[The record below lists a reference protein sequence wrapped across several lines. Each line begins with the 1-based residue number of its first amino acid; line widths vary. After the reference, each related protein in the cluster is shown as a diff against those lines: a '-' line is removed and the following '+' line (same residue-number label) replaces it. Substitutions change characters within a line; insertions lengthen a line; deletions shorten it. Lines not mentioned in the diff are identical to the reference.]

1 MSRSS
6 RCTASSRMNN
16 DGSVATFAAS
26 YFRRGTVIVERSRA
40 SVVMSARVWT
50 AAGRRPWHRW
60 RTNSGEPTPATRKRS
75 ATRQRLLEDRQSPVS
90 SRLQYNVNRTSYSSI
105 HARSNVRSFI
115 QRRNDVTM
123 PRSAAEVKHV
133 IRVSWFNVDREY
145 FDPLGQSIQVAASSA
160 CSKRPGV
167 SIEPLYVERA
177 ALS

>member
-50 AAGRRPWHRW
+50 AGRRPWHRW

-160 CSKRPGV
+160 RSKRPGV